1 MSVRKILAPA
11 VLLVAGLLAANLL
24 LDLPTSRLAFGQA
37 NKIQR
42 FEYKIIAMPKVPS
55 DDGMKE
61 ATDAFNKLG
70 NEGWDLAASEGG
82 FYYIFKRSK

>member
-1 MSVRKILAPA
+1 MAVRKIFAPA
-11 VLLVAGLLAANLL
+11 VLLVAGLLGASLL
-24 LDLPTSRLAFGQA
+24 LGLPTNRSAFAQA
-37 NKIQR
+37 KQTQR